1 MADLRRTRK
10 QLVVVASALAVIS
23 VAAIVYLLFPVGAS
37 NAELNDQLAQTNKEL
52 EMREAQ
58 VRPLRGLPEKLVK
71 TNQDI
76 VKFYRD
82 RLPARQS
89 DISEELGKLAS
100 AQGVTLSDVKYENYD
115 TDIPDLKEVMV
126 QAQLSGEYSRLA
138 HFINAAERDKTFL
151 IVNEVTLDEQK
162 GGSVRLQMRFETYL
176 RPAFA
181 ELASVDKPAE
191 IKLPAKTN
199 TSKAAAPSKGKQ

>member
-1 MADLRRTRK
+1 MADLKRTRK
-10 QLVVVASALAVIS
+10 QFVVLASVLAVIT
-23 VAAIVYLLFPVGAS
+23 VAAVIYLLFPVGAT
-37 NAELNDQLAQTNKEL
+37 NAELNDELKQTNKEL
-52 EMREAQ
+52 EMKEAQ
-58 VRPLRGLPEKLVK
+58 VKPLRGLPEKLVQ

-115 TDIPDLKEVMV
+115 TDFPDLKEVVV
-126 QAQLSGEYSRLA
+126 QAQLSGEYSKLA
-138 HFINAAERDKTFL
+138 RFINAAERDKTFL

-181 ELASVDKPAE
+181 ELASEEKPAD
-191 IKLPAKTN
+191 IKLPARTGA
-199 TSKAAAPSKGKQ
+199 SKPKGKQ